1 MLPKTTLEHAMYL
14 RRNNWYVRRSNGTVD
29 TDFYRQRAILL
40 RRDATNRAFRQ
51 AWKMTRP
58 LAGTV
63 AIIAAYA
70 SALHLMFAPTAA
82 ASVPAAIDAPGEVLI
97 TTVHAVGA
105 QVYECKIDSGGK
117 LVWQFREPI
126 ATLVVGGKTVGRHYA
141 GPSWEMTDGSAVSGK
156 VAAHAPGAGPDDIPL
171 LKLEATAWHGTG
183 QLSNVTT
190 IQRLNTHGGNAET
203 SCYSLHSF
211 ISVPYSAD
219 YAFYKKAADQPAN
232 QSH

>member
-1 MLPKTTLEHAMYL
+1 MYL

-29 TDFYRQRAILL
+29 IDFYRQRAFLL
-40 RRDATNRAFRQ
+40 RRAASSRTVRQ
-51 AWKMTRP
+51 VLQMTRP
-58 LAGTV
+58 LAGTA

-70 SALHLMFAPTAA
+70 TALHLMFAPTAA
-82 ASVPAAIDAPGEVLI
+82 AEVPAAIAVPSEVLV

-105 QVYECKIDSGGK
+105 QVYECKFDTGGK

-126 ATLVVGGKTVGRHYA
+126 ATLVVDGKTVGRHYA

-156 VAAHAPGAGPDDIPL
+156 VAARAPGAGPDDIPL

-183 QLSNVTT
+183 QLSGVTT
-190 IQRLNTHGGNAET
+190 IQRLNTHGGNADT
-203 SCYSLHSF
+203 SCYALHSF
-211 ISVPYSAD
+211 LSVPYSAD
-219 YAFYKKAADQPAN
+219 YAFYKKAAGTSAN